1 MERPSLAGLPRA
13 EVPEGYCLRH
23 FRPGDE
29 EDWNRLMDAAF
40 ERAPGTTDFAGSMA
54 VDPVYRPERIKLVV
68 SPQGRIAATASA
80 WTHQSFGARRGML
93 HWVGTDPGHAGKK
106 LGTAVSIAA
115 MEHSRDEG
123 RTAMALL
130 TDDYRLAAQKTYLR
144 LGFEPRCTH
153 KSHPER
159 WRRILAGLC
168 WPQNFEQIL
177 QGPLVRLDDEGQA
190 GEG

>member
-1 MERPSLAGLPRA
+1 MERPSFAGLQPA
-13 EVPEGYCLRH
+13 EVPEGYSLRH

-29 EDWNRLMDAAF
+29 EGWNRLMDAAF
-40 ERAPGTTDFAGSMA
+40 ERPPGTTDFAESMA
-54 VDPVYRPERIKLVV
+54 ADPIYLPQRVKLVA
-68 SPQGRIAATASA
+68 SDEGRIAATASA
-80 WTHQSFGARRGML
+80 WTHPPVGSHRGML
-93 HWVGTDPGHAGKK
+93 HWVGTDPGHAGKR

-130 TDDYRLAAQKTYLR
+130 TDDYRTAAQKTYLR

-153 KSHPER
+153 ESHPER
-159 WRRILAGLC
+159 WRRILAGLS
-168 WPQNFEQIL
+168 WPENFEQIL

>member
-1 MERPSLAGLPRA
+1 MVRPSFAALPPA
-13 EVPEGYCLRH
+13 EVPEGYSLRH

-29 EDWNRLMDAAF
+29 EGWNRLMDAAF
-40 ERAPGTTDFAGSMA
+40 ERPPGTTDFAESMA
-54 VDPVYRPERIKLVV
+54 ADPIYLPQRVKLVV
-68 SPQGRIAATASA
+68 SAEGRIAATASA
-80 WTHQSFGARRGML
+80 WTHPPVGSHRGML

-123 RTAMALL
+123 CAAMALL
-130 TDDYRLAAQKTYLR
+130 TDDFRTAAQKTYLR

-153 KSHPER
+153 ESHPER
-159 WRRILAGLC
+159 WRRILAGFC
-168 WPQNFEQIL
+168 WQENFEPIL

-190 GEG
+190 EEG